1 MKNIMQVFIS
11 KRTRQI
17 RGVSMPKKDFIELL
31 DSLDKQTYQL
41 KSVSTKSQKI
51 TSYTLDYLK
60 KTRSL
65 E

>member
-17 RGVSMPKKDFIELL
+17 TGVSMPKKDFIELL
-31 DSLDKQTYQL
+31 DSLDKKTYQL

-51 TSYTLDYLK
+51 TSYTLAYLK
-60 KTRSL
+60 KTRN
-65 E
+65 